1 MRPIA
6 RVLVW
11 TLPLLILPT
20 VAKAQQL
27 CGKPVDKKWWTA
39 PEREGWK
46 KTSTSQDVRAFLA
59 GLEKAHPGAFR
70 TSKIGTSL
78 RGRPI
83 QLATVLRPSNDKL
96 GKRLRAV
103 IIANIHGGE
112 VEGKEAVQIIIRE
125 IALGEHKDIL
135 AACDIWFVPIYNVD
149 GNDEV
154 QEGNRGSQNG
164 PGAVGVRRNSQ
175 SLDLNRDLV
184 KIETNESRALL
195 GLFRRVDPHFFM
207 DLHTT
212 NGSQHGYHL
221 TYAPSL
227 STNLDGDLD
236 DFMHEVFV
244 PAVRASVLKNHNVRI
259 MDYGNFS
266 RGRGDPRS
274 WTTYAHTPRYAINYF
289 GLRNRLSLLSEAYSY
304 LPFKKRALATRAF
317 VIESLRE
324 LVRHRKA
331 VLAVC
336 EQADQR
342 AIAGGEKFGYASQL
356 RKAIRRKIL
365 VGSVS
370 REGTRRVAG
379 KDVREVEMDVRI
391 RFEATKFIAHPVAW
405 AIPNAS
411 DEVRKALLMH
421 DIEVHR
427 LMAPTEVEAE
437 SFKTEGRDR
446 PRGRGMR
453 YEGHQLVT
461 LRGKL
466 ETGTHTLPK
475 GTLVVYAAQRRARVA
490 AQLLEG
496 HSEDSLATW
505 NFFDASLAG
514 NKAAYPVLRVT
525 KTPSWVRERIFL
537 QHGDAAVHVAYSP
550 APDKLPESVVTLSAI
565 VTKAGTRG
573 RRGGY
578 ETNVRHQGR
587 ELEYGI
593 GGKKFTNVKDLEA
606 AVKAIVPAQTI
617 ANVPFVLHA
626 GNTVTNAELIRIAEA
641 LRGSGVKTIY
651 LKHEHE

>member
-1 MRPIA
+1 MRPLA

-46 KTSTSQDVRAFLA
+46 KTSTSQDVQAFLA

-112 VEGKEAVQIIIRE
+112 VEGKEAVQIILRE

-149 GNDEV
+149 GNDEI
-154 QEGNRGSQNG
+154 QEGNRSSQNG
-164 PGAVGVRRNSQ
+164 PSAVGVRRNSQ
-175 SLDLNRDLV
+175 SLDLNRDFV

-212 NGSQHGYHL
+212 NGSPHGYHL

-227 STNLDGDLD
+227 STNLDVDID
-236 DFMHEVFV
+236 DFMHEVFA
-244 PAVRASVLKNHNVRI
+244 PAVRAAVLKNHSFRI

-304 LPFKKRALATRAF
+304 LPFKQRALVTRAF
-317 VIESLRE
+317 VLESLRE
-324 LVRHRKA
+324 LVRHREG
-331 VLAVC
+331 VFAVC

-342 AIAGGEKFGYASQL
+342 LITGGEKFGYASQL
-356 RKAIRRKIL
+356 REAKRRKIL

-370 REGTRRVAG
+370 REGSRRVAG
-379 KDVREVEMDVRI
+379 KDFREVEMDVRI
-391 RFEATKFIAHPVAW
+391 RFEATKTIALPEAW

-411 DEVRKALLMH
+411 DELRRTLLLH
-421 DIEVHR
+421 DVEVHR
-427 LMAPTEVEAE
+427 TFARAEVRAE
-437 SFKTEGRDR
+437 SFEIEGRGR

-466 ETGTHTLPK
+466 KTGKHTLPV
-475 GTLVVYAAQRRARVA
+475 GTLIVFGRQRRARVA

-496 HSEDSLATW
+496 HSEDSLTTW
-505 NFFDASLAG
+505 NFFDASLTG
-514 NKAAYPVLRVT
+514 DKAAYPVLRVIN
-525 KTPSWVRERIFL
+525 PSLLGIERLFL
-537 QHGDAAVHVAYSP
+537 KHGDTAIDAAYSP
-550 APDKLPESVVTLSAI
+550 APRQLPDNII
-565 VTKAGTRG
+565 VLTAVCTKTGTRS

-578 ETNVRHQGR
+578 DTNVSWRGR
-587 ELEYGI
+587 EIVYGL
-593 GGKKFTNVKDLEA
+593 GPKKFEDVESVES
-606 AVKAIVPAQTI
+606 AVKAII
-617 ANVPFVLHA
+617 ADQANSDAPFLLRP
-626 GNTVTNAELIRIAEA
+626 GNTITNAELLGLAKMLNR
-641 LRGSGVKTIY
+641 SGVKKVF
-651 LKHEHE
+651 LKHEPE